1 MVGRRS
7 ALLLLLLPLL
17 GSSSCA
23 SNATPRAPGPAARE
37 YFPLQRGAHW
47 TYELRT
53 GFFSGR
59 TRMDVTAR
67 GEHAVRDSDE
77 RVFLME
83 EQLSGRVYGLE
94 PTGLVGYRIADGY
107 VTRIAAVALGEDG
120 QVSIFGGEGMAF
132 LPVDPKPGQR
142 WSDRAE
148 IFRESGSSGQA
159 WTAEVEFVGRVR
171 VPAGSF
177 DDVIVVRSQ
186 QWDPEWDAHKPLHSY
201 EDYYARGVG
210 LIRSVSHNNARW
222 FWMSVEQVL
231 VAFSF
236 EADPLPNAEREA
248 GPSKRSAQ

>member
-1 MVGRRS
+1 MVGHRS
-7 ALLLLLLPLL
+7 ALLLLLIPLL

-23 SNATPRAPGPAARE
+23 SDATPRARGSASRE

-47 TYELRT
+47 SYELRT

-94 PTGLVGYRIADGY
+94 PTGLVGYRIVDGY
-107 VTRIAAVALGEDG
+107 LTRIAAVVLQADG
-120 QVSIFGGEGMAF
+120 QVSIFGGEGMSI
-132 LPVDPKPGQR
+132 LPLDPTPGQS

-148 IFRESGSSGQA
+148 IFRESGSAGDA
-159 WTAEVEFVGRVR
+159 WTAEVQFVGRLR
-171 VPAGSF
+171 VPAGRF
-177 DDVIVVRSQ
+177 DDVIVVLSQ
-186 QWDPEWDAHKPLHSY
+186 QWDPEWDARKPLHSY

-210 LIRSVSHNNARW
+210 LIRSVSHNNAQW

-231 VAFSF
+231 VSFSF
-236 EADPLPNAEREA
+236 DEVSAPNAR
-248 GPSKRSAQ
+248 R